1 MWGQTQPLSHAR
13 LLNHFETYPTLG
25 LDGASIM
32 SNVNF
37 HIKQALARQI
47 ISMKIPPQKEKGI
60 LHMLLKSEI
69 MRKRLPH
76 AGP

>member
-1 MWGQTQPLSHAR
+1 
-13 LLNHFETYPTLG
+13 
-25 LDGASIM
+25 M

>member
-1 MWGQTQPLSHAR
+1 MWGQIQPLSHATR

-25 LDGASIM
+25 LDGRPIM

-37 HIKQALARQI
+37 HLQGQI

-69 MRKRLPH
+69 RRKQLPH